1 MRIAFEQLE
10 HELQH
15 GLAPLYVVQG
25 DELYIANTAL
35 DAIRRAARDRGY
47 LERVL
52 LDADGRFDWSRL
64 REAGASLSLFATRRL
79 IEIRLPGGK
88 PGIEGAAALQ
98 EYITALPPDTITLVS
113 LPKLDRQSQQSKW
126 YKALETKAALIAA
139 HPVKREQLPQ
149 WLAARLKTHG
159 QTASRAALEFLAEQL
174 EGNLLAAAGEIEKFA
189 LLYPQRELTFDEI
202 RAAAANLAR
211 FDVFEFGDALL
222 SGEPR
227 RIATMLASLRAAGVE
242 PTLVL
247 WVIAREGRLLALLGE
262 RLARGESL
270 RASLR
275 EMRVWDARMPL
286 IERAV
291 ARLPRSAVLA
301 ELREAARADRI
312 IKGVADGEVWS
323 QLEQLALAF
332 CAKSWAPTRAA

>member
-1 MRIAFEQLE
+1 MRIAFEQLDR
-10 HELQH
+10 ELQH
-15 GLAPLYVVQG
+15 SLAALYVVQG
-25 DELYIANTAL
+25 DELYIANAAL
-35 DAIRRAARDRGY
+35 DAIRTAARKHGY
-47 LERVL
+47 DERIV

-64 REAGASLSLFATRRL
+64 REAGASLSLFTTRRL

-98 EYITALPPDTITLVS
+98 EYVAALPQDTITLIS

-149 WLAARLKTHG
+149 WLAARLAAQG
-159 QTASRAALEFLAEQL
+159 QSAPRAALEFLAEQV

-189 LLYPQRELTFDEI
+189 LLYPPRELTFDEI

-211 FDVFEFGDALL
+211 FDVFEFGDALM

-227 RIATMLASLRAAGVE
+227 RIAAMLANLRAAGAE

-247 WVIAREGRLLALLGE
+247 WVITREWRLLAMLAE
-262 RLARGESL
+262 RQARGEAL

-275 EMRVWDARMPL
+275 SMNVWDARMAL
-286 IERAV
+286 VERAA
-291 ARLPRSAVLA
+291 ARLPRSVALA
-301 ELREAARADRI
+301 QLAEAARADRS
-312 IKGVADGEVWS
+312 IKGVADGAVWP
-323 QLEQLALAF
+323 QLERLALSF
-332 CAKSWAPTRAA
+332 CGKPHANTRAA

>member
-10 HELQH
+10 RELQH
-15 GLAPLYVVQG
+15 GLSPLYVIQG
-25 DELYIANTAL
+25 DELYIANAAL
-35 DAIRRAARDRGY
+35 DAIRRTAREQGY
-47 LERVL
+47 LERVV
-52 LDADGRFDWSRL
+52 LDADGRFDWARL
-64 REAGASLSLFATRRL
+64 REAGASLSLFAARRL

-98 EYITALPPDTITLVS
+98 EYVAALPPDTITLVS

-126 YKALETKAALIAA
+126 YKALEAKAALIAA

-149 WLAARLKTHG
+149 WLAARLAAHG
-159 QTASRAALEFLAEQL
+159 QSAPRAALEFLAEQV

-189 LLYPQRELTFDEI
+189 LLYPQRALTFDEV

-227 RIATMLASLRAAGVE
+227 RIATMLASLRAAGAE

-247 WVIAREGRLLALLGE
+247 WVIAREWRLLAMLAE

-275 EMRVWDARMPL
+275 SMNVWDARMAL
-286 IERAV
+286 VERAA
-291 ARLPRSAVLA
+291 ARLSHGEALA
-301 ELREAARADRI
+301 QLAEAARADRI
-312 IKGVADGEVWS
+312 IKGVAHGEVWS
-323 QLEQLALAF
+323 QLEALALAF
-332 CAKSWAPTRAA
+332 CAESRPASHAA